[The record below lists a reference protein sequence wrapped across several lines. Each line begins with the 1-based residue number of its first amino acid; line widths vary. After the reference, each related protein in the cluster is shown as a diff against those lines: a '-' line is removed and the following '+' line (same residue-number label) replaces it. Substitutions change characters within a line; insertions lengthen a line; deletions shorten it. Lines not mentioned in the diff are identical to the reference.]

1 MWCGFRGSPKNQRRR
16 ELPDSLR
23 RIEAQTILIR
33 ADKRF
38 QKNGHILLVK
48 GTEERYVYYYQTGE
62 AALPGK
68 KQYEKGFTLPELLV
82 SLCILMILLQGV
94 WQWGVLFQRT
104 TERIQQNQQA
114 VLIAQCYFANF
125 PLDLPAGWSVNCTA
139 GRNRNKTGA
148 AICGGFLS
156 GAAMAVLLYW

>member
-1 MWCGFRGSPKNQRRR
+1 M
-16 ELPDSLR
+16 R

-125 PLDLPAGWSVNCTA
+125 PLDLPAGWSVTVQ
-139 GRNRNKTGA
+139 REETGTKLEQQFVVVSYQEQQWPFYY
-148 AICGGFLS
+148 IGERR
-156 GAAMAVLLYW
+156 

>member
-1 MWCGFRGSPKNQRRR
+1 MST
-16 ELPDSLR
+16 
-23 RIEAQTILIR
+23 TIR
-33 ADKRF
+33 P
-38 QKNGHILLVK
+38 
-48 GTEERYVYYYQTGE
+48 GE

-125 PLDLPAGWSVNCTA
+125 PLDLPAGWSVTVQ
-139 GRNRNKTGA
+139 REETGTKLEQQFVVVSYQEQQWPFYY
-148 AICGGFLS
+148 IGERR
-156 GAAMAVLLYW
+156 